1 MLRARRS
8 DLASSPS
15 AAEERE
21 PLTSTPAG
29 RPAAAAAVEDDEDAR
44 DGGIG
49 LESAAFLSARVSAE
63 DDDDYEAIPFSWL
76 EYAIFGLLG
85 VAMLWAW

>member
-15 AAEERE
+15 AAEECE

-29 RPAAAAAVEDDEDAR
+29 GPAAAVEDDEDAR

-49 LESAAFLSARVSAE
+49 LESAAFLSAHVPAE
-63 DDDDYEAIPFSWL
+63 DDDDDEVIPFSWL